1 MAIEDL
7 CFKQFTSMQD
17 LENNNWII
25 LDPLGNI
32 FEIYANL
39 TVMTLLDLNHF

>member
-1 MAIEDL
+1 MG
-7 CFKQFTSMQD
+7 D

-32 FEIYANL
+32 FEICANM
-39 TVMTLLDLNHF
+39 TVMTLFNLNHF